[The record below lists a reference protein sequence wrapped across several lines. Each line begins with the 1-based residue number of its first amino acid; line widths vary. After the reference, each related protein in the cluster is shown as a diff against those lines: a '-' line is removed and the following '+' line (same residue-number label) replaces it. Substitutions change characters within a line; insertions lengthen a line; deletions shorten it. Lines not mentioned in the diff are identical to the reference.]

1 MKLARQALDLVCIA
15 PVHVGNGTTL
25 KAYEYL
31 FDKRRKEVF
40 FLREPA
46 WISFLAKHG
55 LTDDF
60 AQYIEDTA
68 RKLNGKGNF
77 KGLYLWDY
85 LHTKRIAEREIRALA
100 IRRAQVLVEKDK
112 GSANDIALQA
122 ALADGRPYIPGS
134 AVKGALRTGLLY
146 RYLKQHEA
154 VRERYWNELLRKVQW
169 EKDKEIDRTCSAVIQ
184 SLETEAFHCLGA
196 NPKSRDDAVNSVL
209 RGLRISDAAVPEKEK
224 DTVILQKTDATQK
237 TSRDGRQTRTISLF
251 RECIPAGRRLRF
263 SITADFSMLEKIGIS
278 SIAEIVQWTR
288 AYTQDGLS
296 WQRKFFDGAYGYV
309 FDEAEEADLLL
320 GGGTGFLSKTIV
332 RALAPS
338 EEAARD
344 FTARLLDKKFTKRDK
359 KTGKWVPDH
368 KHVIQDGALSPR
380 TLKLAAYGQD
390 TWALGLCRL
399 EEAKGC

>member
-1 MKLARQALDLVCIA
+1 MKLARQALDLVCVA

-25 KAYEYL
+25 KAHEYL
-31 FDKRRKEVF
+31 FDKRRKEAL
-40 FLREPA
+40 FLRESA
-46 WISFLAKHG
+46 WIPFLAKHG

-77 KGLYLWDY
+77 KGSYLWDY
-85 LHTKRIAEREIRALA
+85 LHAKRIAEREIRALA

-169 EKDKEIDRTCSAVIQ
+169 EKIDRTCSAVSQ

-209 RGLRISDAAVPEKEK
+209 RGLRISDAAVLEKEK

-237 TSRDGRQTRTISLF
+237 TSRDGRQAHTISLF

-296 WQRKFFDGAYGYV
+296 WQRKFFGGAYGYV
-309 FDEAEEADLLL
+309 FDEADEADLLL

>member
-1 MKLARQALDLVCIA
+1 RQA
-15 PVHVGNGTTL
+15 H
-25 KAYEYL
+25 
-31 FDKRRKEVF
+31 
-40 FLREPA
+40 
-46 WISFLAKHG
+46 
-55 LTDDF
+55 
-60 AQYIEDTA
+60 
-68 RKLNGKGNF
+68 
-77 KGLYLWDY
+77 
-85 LHTKRIAEREIRALA
+85 
-100 IRRAQVLVEKDK
+100 
-112 GSANDIALQA
+112 
-122 ALADGRPYIPGS
+122 
-134 AVKGALRTGLLY
+134 
-146 RYLKQHEA
+146 
-154 VRERYWNELLRKVQW
+154 
-169 EKDKEIDRTCSAVIQ
+169 
-184 SLETEAFHCLGA
+184 
-196 NPKSRDDAVNSVL
+196 
-209 RGLRISDAAVPEKEK
+209 
-224 DTVILQKTDATQK
+224 
-237 TSRDGRQTRTISLF
+237 TISLF

-263 SITADFSMLEKIGIS
+263 SITADFSVLEKIGIS

-338 EEAARD
+338 EKAARD

-359 KTGKWVPDH
+359 RTGKWGPDH

>member
-1 MKLARQALDLVCIA
+1 MKLARQALDLVCVA

-25 KAYEYL
+25 KAHEYL
-31 FDKRRKEVF
+31 FDKRRKEAL
-40 FLREPA
+40 FLRESA
-46 WISFLAKHG
+46 WIPFLAKHG

-77 KGLYLWDY
+77 KGSYLWDY
-85 LHTKRIAEREIRALA
+85 LHAKRIAEREIRALA

-169 EKDKEIDRTCSAVIQ
+169 EKIDRTCSAVIQ

-209 RGLRISDAAVPEKEK
+209 RGLRISDAAVLEKEK

-237 TSRDGRQTRTISLF
+237 TSRDGRQAHTISLF

-296 WQRKFFDGAYGYV
+296 WQRKCFGGAYGYV

-338 EEAARD
+338 EKEARD
-344 FTARLLDKKFTKRDK
+344 FTARLLDKKFTSPDKR
-359 KTGKWVPDH
+359 TGKRVPAH